1 MDINDT
7 VRLRSNIYDSVDNA
21 DVSFRRN
28 FIDFFYLRNNEVEIA
43 PAITLNANNAKIDTI
58 NTVGDNDMVLQRNG
72 VEFLRL
78 DGPNT
83 VVNGPD
89 NYLIVGPNVGLNTDW
104 VFANVFANRSDD
116 TDTDFRGAVSGGLAS
131 GIVYMT
137 YEHVAENLHIFT
149 DVEMEQTKRIYLHKE
164 TGKNSYISSTNIG
177 NVNHTTF
184 INEDPMGDLRFFANG
199 GVRLYVTPTK
209 VSVPPSYILEGN
221 LVNTSD
227 LTKKY
232 DIKSIEHNFTDIV
245 KQIEP
250 KTFKMEEEKELGI
263 TKNHIGFIADDLVPV
278 IPPEWENIVMTGD
291 EGIKK
296 LSYIMMGSITWG
308 AVRELIEENETMNNK
323 IEHLGATMYEMMEEI
338 KELKGK
344 KKAKAKS
351 KQLSHSESS
360 LGRSPKPKEN

>member
-1 MDINDT
+1 
-7 VRLRSNIYDSVDNA
+7 
-21 DVSFRRN
+21 
-28 FIDFFYLRNNEVEIA
+28 
-43 PAITLNANNAKIDTI
+43 
-58 NTVGDNDMVLQRNG
+58 
-72 VEFLRL
+72 
-78 DGPNT
+78 
-83 VVNGPD
+83 
-89 NYLIVGPNVGLNTDW
+89 
-104 VFANVFANRSDD
+104 
-116 TDTDFRGAVSGGLAS
+116 
-131 GIVYMT
+131 
-137 YEHVAENLHIFT
+137 
-149 DVEMEQTKRIYLHKE
+149 MEQTKRIYLHKE

-323 IEHLGATMYEMMEEI
+323 IEHLEATMYEMMEEI

-344 KKAKAKS
+344 KKSKS
-351 KQLSHSESS
+351 EV
-360 LGRSPKPKEN
+360 